1 MRNIVIRYVYTDIL
15 KDLYWYILRQ
25 LIAHLLLCVSTN
37 MFLQRRERNM

>member
-25 LIAHLLLCVSTN
+25 LIAHLLLWVSTN